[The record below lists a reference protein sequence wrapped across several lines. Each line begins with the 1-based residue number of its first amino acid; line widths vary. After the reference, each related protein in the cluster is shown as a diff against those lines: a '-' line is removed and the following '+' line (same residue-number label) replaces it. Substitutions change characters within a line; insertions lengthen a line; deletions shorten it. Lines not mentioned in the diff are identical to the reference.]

1 MAQLQRTVFFTDCVA
16 VFQGGGC
23 RGAAFAGA
31 FAAATD
37 AGIGVAGVAGT
48 SAGAI
53 MASLIGAGA
62 DATYTTNILNS
73 LDFAALLQPPVGQ
86 PSHPIINS
94 CLKPLFHGRLDGA
107 RKFLFYGGQYS
118 PRPLEDWVDQRLA
131 ELLPAASRPIRFR
144 DLSLPTWVIATDLLT
159 RRARVWC
166 TGQDDQ
172 EPVAHAVSASCALP
186 AFFQP
191 VDGRYVDGGVISNLP
206 TFAVG
211 TRERSAPRRIL
222 AFTLRDSTNSS
233 PDLKDPSKFLGTL
246 ADAIVNG
253 AQDLQL
259 QLERGFVNEIRIDC
273 GDIKATDFNRMN
285 NPLVEFLRNQGR
297 LAAEHFFRNE
307 ATEVYPESSAGRIT
321 TADLFETNAQVA
333 KLFLSAHNRII
344 VSSSDSKWVYELSP
358 ALLVARYKS
367 VQVNVLI
374 PPNSTSDPKE
384 AYRRQL
390 LQRLG
395 VCLVETNDLPPPC
408 FIVDPEQSL
417 RAAAVMLTEAPSRH
431 AAVYHSSEGH
441 EAVVQVLYKD
451 FEKSLE
457 DAQGSENEVPTL
469 ESVLDSFVTKSLRAV
484 PQYSGPSIVVSMED
498 VSLDQVSPLHVMLLR
513 SSTGRHRPLP
523 ECFGTRTFLH
533 MGLLR

>member
-37 AGIGVAGVAGT
+37 AGVGIAGVAGT

-53 MASLIGAGA
+53 IASLIGAGA
-62 DATYTTNILNS
+62 DTTYTNGALNS
-73 LDFAALLQPPVGQ
+73 LDFAALLQPPVGP
-86 PSHPIINS
+86 PSHPVINS
-94 CLKPLFHGRLDGA
+94 CLKPLFHGLLDDA

-118 PRPLEDWVDQRLA
+118 PRPLEDWVDDRLA
-131 ELLPAASRPIRFR
+131 ELLPKATRPIRFR
-144 DLSLPTWVIATDLLT
+144 DLLLPTWVIATDLLT
-159 RRARVWC
+159 RRARVWR
-166 TGQDDQ
+166 TGPDDQ

-222 AFTLRDSTNSS
+222 AFTLRDSTSGS
-233 PDLKDPSKFLGTL
+233 LDLKDPNKFLGTL

-259 QLERGFVNEIRIDC
+259 DLQRGSVHEIRIDC

-285 NPLVEFLRNQGR
+285 STLVEFLHNQGR
-297 LAAEHFFRNE
+297 LAAEQFFQNE
-307 ATEVYPESSAGRIT
+307 ATEVYPASSGSRIT
-321 TADLFETNAQVA
+321 TADLFETNAQLA
-333 KLFLSAHNRII
+333 KLFLD
-344 VSSSDSKWVYELSP
+344 SSSRIVVSAGDSKWAFELFP
-358 ALLVARYKS
+358 ALLLARYRN
-367 VQVNVLI
+367 VQVSVLI
-374 PPNSTSDPKE
+374 PPNNTGGLKE

-390 LQRLG
+390 LERLG
-395 VCLVETNDLPPPC
+395 VRLVETYELPPAS
-408 FIVDPEQSL
+408 FIIDPEQSL
-417 RAAAVMLTEAPSRH
+417 KAAAVILTELPSTH

-441 EAVVQVLYKD
+441 ETVVQVLYRE
-451 FEKSLE
+451 FERSLGGTQ
-457 DAQGSENEVPTL
+457 DSGHDVPTL
-469 ESVLDSFVTKSLRAV
+469 ESVVDSFVTGSLRAV
-484 PQYSGPSIVVSMED
+484 PQYSGPSVVVSMED
-498 VSLDQVSPLHVMLLR
+498 VPLEPSLHLCPLCSCVQVLA
-513 SSTGRHRPLP
+513 STGNR
-523 ECFGTRTFLH
+523 
-533 MGLLR
+533 

>member
-1 MAQLQRTVFFTDCVA
+1 MVQLQRTVFFTDCVA

-37 AGIGVAGVAGT
+37 AGVGVAGVAGT
-48 SAGAI
+48 SAGSI

-62 DATYTTNILNS
+62 DATYTTEILNS

-94 CLKPLFHGRLDGA
+94 WLKPLFRGRLDGA

-131 ELLPAASRPIRFR
+131 ELLPEASRPIRFR
-144 DLSLPTWVIATDLLT
+144 DLLLPTWIIATDLLT
-159 RRARVWC
+159 RRARVWR
-166 TGQDDQ
+166 TGPDDQ
-172 EPVAHAVSASCALP
+172 ESVAHAVSASCAIP

-211 TRERSAPRRIL
+211 TRERSAPRRTL
-222 AFTLRDSTNSS
+222 AFTLRDSTNASLE
-233 PDLKDPSKFLGTL
+233 LKDPGKFLGTL

-259 QLERGFVNEIRIDC
+259 ELQRGLIHEIRIDC

-285 NPLVEFLRNQGR
+285 GEVVAFLRNQGR
-297 LAAEHFFRNE
+297 LAAEQFFRNE
-307 ATEVYPESSAGRIT
+307 ATEVYPESRAGSIT
-321 TADLFETNAQVA
+321 TADLFETNAQLA
-333 KLFLSAHNRII
+333 KLFLGASNRI
-344 VSSSDSKWVYELSP
+344 VVATSDSKWVYELFP
-358 ALLVARYKS
+358 ALLVARYRG
-367 VQVNVLI
+367 VQISVLI
-374 PPNSTSDPKE
+374 PPNDTSDPKE

-390 LQRLG
+390 LERLG
-395 VCLVETNDLPPPC
+395 VRLVDTYSLPPSC

-417 RAAAVMLTEAPSRH
+417 RAAAVTLTDAPSMH
-431 AAVYHSSEGH
+431 AAVYYASEGH
-441 EAVVQVLYKD
+441 EAVVQVLYRE
-451 FEKSLE
+451 FVAALG
-457 DAQGSENEVPTL
+457 DAEVSEREVPVL
-469 ESVLDSFVTKSLRAV
+469 ESVLDSFVTTSLRAV
-484 PQYSGPSIVVSMED
+484 PQYSGHSIALSMED
-498 VSLDQVSPLHVMLLR
+498 VSLDQVFTFARYAPAFKYWQAQATARVLR
-513 SSTGRHRPLP
+513 DADLP
-523 ECFGTRTFLH
+523 PY
-533 MGLLR
+533 GLLQ